1 MVRRASARWAV
12 HGLLELVVVGYHQ
25 DLGQRLAH
33 VRLCA
38 RQRQHRQL
46 EEHRPTA
53 RGVASI
59 TITLVKGRYKV
70 GEVQFINATTNTR

>member
-38 RQRQHRQL
+38 RQRQHGQL
-46 EEHRPTA
+46 EVHHPLRS
-53 RGVASI
+53 VAS
-59 TITLVKGRYKV
+59 LVKGVTKV
-70 GEVQFINATTNTR
+70 GEVQFIQRDN

>member
-12 HGLLELVVVGYHQ
+12 HGLLELVVVRDHE

-53 RGVASI
+53 RGVASLSHSSRDV
-59 TITLVKGRYKV
+59 TKV